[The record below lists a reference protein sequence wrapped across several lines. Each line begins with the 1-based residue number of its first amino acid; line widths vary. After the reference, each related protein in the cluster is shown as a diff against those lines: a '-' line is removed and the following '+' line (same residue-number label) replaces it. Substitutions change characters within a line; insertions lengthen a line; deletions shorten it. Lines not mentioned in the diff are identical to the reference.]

1 MDTLGKLMQL
11 GNVSPEKIDWISS
24 ASKSTIGN
32 QRILD
37 YLLLAM
43 NGESSMLELCDILEK
58 LIEHPVL
65 LKVVESL
72 RNGKILYY
80 LYLEMVFVHIKQF

>member
-11 GNVSPEKIDWISS
+11 GNVNPDKVDWISS
-24 ASKSTIGN
+24 APNSTTGN

-37 YLLLAM
+37 FLILDLD
-43 NGESSMLELCDILEK
+43 GESNMLDLCDLLEK

-65 LKVVESL
+65 RKVVESL
-72 RNGKILYY
+72 RNGK
-80 LYLEMVFVHIKQF
+80 

>member
-11 GNVSPEKIDWISS
+11 GIVSPEKIDWISS
-24 ASKSTIGN
+24 APKSTIGN

-80 LYLEMVFVHIKQF
+80 LYLEMVFAHIR